1 MILIGY
7 KQCSTCNK
15 IEKLLQSKHLDYTYR
30 EIDKKNPTP
39 EEIKRWHETSG
50 LDIKKF
56 FNTSGR
62 LYKDLK
68 LAGQLESMANQ
79 AKYDLLGKDGMLVKR
94 PILLDGGAVYV
105 GSAVEKYVSSR

>member
-68 LAGQLESMANQ
+68 LRQLNQ
-79 AKYDLLGKDGMLVKR
+79 WQIRRNMICWVRTVCWGAADFIGRRGGLCGKR
-94 PILLDGGAVYV
+94 C
-105 GSAVEKYVSSR
+105 EKYVSSR